1 MAKDIL
7 TDEDVE
13 LEIERL
19 KNSEAVILAQAERK
33 FKYRRRQYLYTLR
46 WYEKRGNQLMA
57 QGMTPDDFKV
67 SEIEK
72 EMEVQEWQGRDKL
85 L

>member
-72 EMEVQEWQGRDKL
+72 EMEVQEWEGKDKL

>member
-13 LEIERL
+13 LEIDRL
-19 KNSEAVILAQAERK
+19 KNSEAVKLAQAEQK
-33 FKYRRRQYLYTLR
+33 FKYRRRQYMYTLR
-46 WYEKRGNQLMA
+46 WYEKRGKQLMA

>member
-46 WYEKRGNQLMA
+46 WYEKRGKQLME
-57 QGMTPDDFKV
+57 QGVTPDDFKA
-67 SEIEK
+67 SEMDE
-72 EMEVQEWQGRDKL
+72 EMEVEKWQGKDKPL
-85 L
+85 

>member
-67 SEIEK
+67 SEIET

>member
-1 MAKDIL
+1 MTKDIL

>member
-72 EMEVQEWQGRDKL
+72 EMEVQESQGRDKL

>member
-7 TDEDVE
+7 IDEDVE

>member
-72 EMEVQEWQGRDKL
+72 EIEVQEWQGRDKL